1 MIVYFSGTGNSRY
14 CAKMASDLRRD
25 SVTDSFDFI
34 RNEERANLESEKPW
48 IFVCPT
54 YSWQMPRVFEDFI
67 EKTVFTG
74 SREAYFILTCGGETG
89 NASERVKELCDKKGF
104 EFKGLLPVVMPDNY
118 IVMFKAPTEEKSAE
132 MIKKAEEKMKKGI
145 ELIKNGESF
154 PAVKVN
160 AADRLKS
167 GIVNE
172 GFYRFFI
179 KAKGF
184 RVKGACIGCGK
195 CEEVCVL
202 GNIKMKDGKPIWGD
216 RCTQCM
222 ACISLCPQ
230 KAIEY
235 GKRTAGK
242 RRYVCP
248 EYTGNQG
255 CR

>member
-14 CAKMASDLRRD
+14 CAKMASDLLRD

-34 RNEERANLESEKPW
+34 RNGIRANLESEKPW
-48 IFVCPT
+48 IFVYPT

-74 SREAYFILTCGGETG
+74 SRESYFILTCGGETG
-89 NASERVKELCDKKGF
+89 NAAERVKELCDKKGF
-104 EFKGLLPVVMPDNY
+104 EFKGLLPVVMPDNN

-145 ELIKNGESF
+145 ELIKNSEIF
-154 PAVKVN
+154 PAVKVS

-248 EYTGNQG
+248 EYKEK
-255 CR
+255 